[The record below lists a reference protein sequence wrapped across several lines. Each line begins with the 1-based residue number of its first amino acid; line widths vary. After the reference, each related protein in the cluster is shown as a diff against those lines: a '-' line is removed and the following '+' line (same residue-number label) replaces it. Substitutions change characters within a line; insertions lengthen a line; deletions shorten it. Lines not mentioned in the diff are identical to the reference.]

1 MPRRLLIALA
11 ASLACAASFSA
22 AAEDL
27 LAVYADAR
35 AADPLLAVSRAQSG
49 VQQELAVQA
58 RAGLLPQWSASATQT
73 RNQPGSNDFSQV
85 ASTLSQPVFDLGR
98 MRQWDA
104 ARTLASAQGA
114 AVSAAEQDLC
124 ERVVRAYFGV
134 LTAQAALTT
143 AEANEGA
150 LSQQVAQAEDRL
162 KAGLS
167 AAVDV
172 EQARTF
178 FALAQGGTE
187 QSRQALADAREALAQ
202 ITGHAPGEL
211 LPLATDIA
219 TPPPEPRDATAW
231 VARAEQANPALLAQQ
246 LVVKS
251 GDESI
256 SAARAGHLPTL
267 NLGVISQRQHG
278 WNATDPG
285 RTDTQIGVTLNIPI
299 FAGGAVQSQVRQ
311 AAYQREIA
319 ADQAEATRRGI
330 ARDVQAQFRA
340 VESGIKLIES
350 GRAAVQ
356 AADLA
361 VASMRAGFQLGT
373 RTMTDLL
380 LAIQNQAA
388 AQNAFEQ
395 ARHGYV
401 LATLLLQGAAGGLD
415 AEALAHVN
423 ALLRK

>member
-1 MPRRLLIALA
+1 MAL
-11 ASLACAASFSA
+11 SPPA

-35 AADPLLAVSRAQSG
+35 AADPLLASSRAQSG

-58 RAGLLPQWSASATQT
+58 RAGLLPQWTASAAKT
-73 RNQPGSNDFSQV
+73 RNQPGSNDFSQLE
-85 ASTLSQPVFDLGR
+85 SSITQPVFDLGR

-104 ARTLASAQGA
+104 ARTLASAQDA
-114 AVSAAEQDLC
+114 AVRAAEQDLC

-150 LSQQVAQAEDRL
+150 LSQQVAQAEDRF

-178 FALAQGGTE
+178 YALAQGGTE
-187 QSRQALADAREALAQ
+187 QARQSLADAREALAQ
-202 ITGHAPGEL
+202 ITGHVPGTL
-211 LPLATDIA
+211 STLATGIA
-219 TPPPEPRDATAW
+219 TPPPEPRDAQAW
-231 VARAEQANPALLAQQ
+231 VSRAEQANPALLAQQ
-246 LVVKS
+246 LAVKS
-251 GDESI
+251 SEQSI

-267 NLGVISQRQHG
+267 NFGIITQRQNG
-278 WNATDPG
+278 YGASNPG
-285 RTDTQIGVTLNIPI
+285 QTGTQIGVTLNIPI

-319 ADQAEATRRGI
+319 ADQAEATRRSI
-330 ARDVQAQFRA
+330 ARDVQAQYRA

-350 GRAAVQ
+350 GRVAVQ
-356 AADLA
+356 AADQA
-361 VASMRAGFQLGT
+361 VASTRAGFQLGT

-423 ALLRK
+423 TLLSN